1 MLIYFAAPLF
11 SAAEIRFN
19 QHLTARLEAAGFD
32 VFLPQRDG
40 LEMTRLAEGDMTAD
54 ERRAA
59 IFALDT
65 ERVLACDI
73 FLLVLDGRIPDEG
86 ACVEL
91 GIAYCQKRFHQPT
104 KHLIGLQTDARA
116 WMADS
121 KLNPMLH
128 GPLDELLDDEDA
140 LLDHLRRFAP

>member
-11 SAAEIRFN
+11 SEAERRFN
-19 QHLTARLEAAGFD
+19 ALLAARLEAAGFD

-40 LEMTRLAEGDMTAD
+40 LEMARLHEGAMTAD
-54 ERRAA
+54 ERRQA
-59 IFALDT
+59 IFALD
-65 ERVLACDI
+65 RDQVLACDV

-91 GIAYCQKRFHQPT
+91 GIAYCQKRFNQPA
-104 KHLIGLQTDARA
+104 KHLIGLHTDARA

-128 GPLDELLDDEDA
+128 GPLDELVDDEDV
-140 LLDHLRRFAP
+140 LIERILR

>member
-11 SAAEIRFN
+11 SAAELRFN
-19 QHLTARLEAAGFD
+19 EQLTARIEAAGFD
-32 VFLPQRDG
+32 VYLPQRDG
-40 LEMTRLAEGDMTAD
+40 LEMARLGEGAMTAD

-91 GIAYCQKRFHQPT
+91 GIAYCQKRFNQPH
-104 KHLIGLQTDARA
+104 KRLIGLQTDARA

-128 GPLDELLDDEDA
+128 GPLDDLVHDEDT
-140 LLDHLRRFAP
+140 LLERLRRFAP